1 MTRARSVLACLVIPA
16 AVLAAAVLVPRS
28 RLQAWGAGD
37 GADLD
42 TGKGRLRSINCTLKR
57 LPDGPLQRRNLL
69 TAMTRLHGLRI
80 APGETIALAHVLGPW
95 TDGRYAMAPA
105 AERGTFVAYF
115 GGGAEAC
122 AAAVV
127 AAAEAAGL
135 QVPRDEGDGYP
146 EPTPISYGLALH
158 NPTAQAAH
166 FTTDA
171 TGDRLSL
178 TVTPTPAG
186 DAGAPVADLW
196 RPGSLAA
203 AGDVLCDPAAAPG
216 SARRPTRAA
225 TRAVAQLLSEADVAL
240 VNLEAPLSDRAAP
253 TPLKTPADIKAKR
266 EFLFRAP
273 PTSARTFLHA
283 MGIDAALMANNHI
296 FDHGRQGIA
305 DTREH
310 LRRAGIAPVGPG
322 HSPDKLQTALLAV
335 GDTRCE
341 ALAFVTAETLP
352 PGAAAK
358 IGDPWVLDTSPGSL
372 AASRARV
379 SGAVARARQSG
390 RLPIVSFHWGEENA
404 PAPNQVQR
412 ALARTAADAGAG
424 LVLGHHPHV
433 LQAVDSL
440 EGCVVAY
447 SLGNFV
453 FAPVKR
459 IHTISAVLTVAI
471 GGGTVVAA
479 GVVPVT
485 IAPDGLPELIPDLES
500 PPAREVL
507 AALGLLI

>member
-1 MTRARSVLACLVIPA
+1 MIPA

-37 GADLD
+37 GAAIDAGEGGL
-42 TGKGRLRSINCTLKR
+42 GSINCTLKR
-57 LPDGPLQRRNLL
+57 LPDSPLQRRNLL
-69 TAMTRLHGLRI
+69 TAMTRLDGLRI
-80 APGETIALAHVLGPW
+80 APGRTIALAHVLGPW
-95 TDGRYAMAPA
+95 TDGQYAMAPA

-135 QVPRDEGDGYP
+135 QVSRNKGDGYP
-146 EPTPISYGLALH
+146 EPAPISYGLTLH
-158 NPTAQAAH
+158 NPTAQAAL
-166 FTTDA
+166 FTTDP
-171 TGDRLSL
+171 TGDRPSLS
-178 TVTPTPAG
+178 VTPAPTG
-186 DAGAPVADLW
+186 DAVAQVADLR

-203 AGDVLCDPAAAPG
+203 AGDVLCDPAAARG
-216 SARRPTRAA
+216 TAHRPTRAA

-240 VNLEAPLSDRAAP
+240 VNLECPLSVRAAP

-305 DTREH
+305 DTLEH

-322 HSPDKLQTALLAV
+322 QSPHKLQTAELAV

-352 PGAAAK
+352 PGAAPK
-358 IGDPWVLDTSPGSL
+358 IGDPWVLDTSPASL
-372 AASRARV
+372 AASRDRV
-379 SGAVARARQSG
+379 SRAVARVRQSG

-404 PAPNQVQR
+404 PAPNRVQR
-412 ALARTAADAGAG
+412 ALARSAADAGAA

-433 LQAVDSL
+433 LQAIDSL

-459 IHTISAVLTVAI
+459 AHTVSAVLTVAV
-471 GGGTVVAA
+471 GGGGVIAA

-485 IAPDGLPELIPDLES
+485 VAADGLPELIPDPES
-500 PPAREVL
+500 PPARDVL